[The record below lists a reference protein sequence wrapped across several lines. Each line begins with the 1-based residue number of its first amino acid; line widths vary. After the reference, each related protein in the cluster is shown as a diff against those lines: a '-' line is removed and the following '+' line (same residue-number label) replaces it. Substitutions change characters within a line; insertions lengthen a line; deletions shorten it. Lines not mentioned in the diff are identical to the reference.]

1 MRNSV
6 GAVLVWL
13 VILGLFISQSV
24 AQNAKVGFITAAEVL
39 NTTEEG
45 KIETDRLNQFGAQ
58 KSQEIETKAAE
69 LQQLQEQY
77 ATQQRTLNL
86 ATRTDMERNIQE
98 KERNLKR
105 DQEDIQLEYQQKQQE
120 LMAKM
125 SEKIQEIIDDYAPQ
139 NGYAVIFIRDQSQI
153 YVAPDH
159 DITQEV
165 IRLYNEKFPV
175 MVQ

>member
-13 VILGLFISQSV
+13 VILGLFTSQSL
-24 AQNAKVGFITAAEVL
+24 AQNEKIGFITTIEVL

-45 KIETDRLNQFGAQ
+45 KIEIERLNQFGVQ
-58 KSQEIETKAAE
+58 KRQEIETKAAE

-77 ATQQRTLNL
+77 STQQRTLNV

-105 DQEDIQLEYQQKQQE
+105 DQEDTQLEYQQKQDE
-120 LMAKM
+120 LLARMSAK
-125 SEKIQEIIDDYAPQ
+125 IHEIINDYAPQ
-139 NGYAVIFIRDQSQI
+139 NGFSVIFLRDQSQI
-153 YVAPDH
+153 YVAPAT

-165 IRLYNEKFPV
+165 IKLYNEKFPV
-175 MVQ
+175 TVQ